1 MKKMKK
7 ITIFII
13 VALTTLSSFSQDK
26 LGHIGPFQGAIAL
39 TALALVLVLPWEE
52 NYGEKDSDD
61 DHSLYHQFIEGWGA
75 TLSDSRIWRI
85 GMTQALSEGG
95 MFTSRRLYLRVT
107 WEKYQYDMCCAPF
120 GSGMFLS
127 WWLIYNTTNREAII
141 SRIPFLGK
149 WLNKTFFPTTYF
161 QLDSAAMFMTY
172 CHHSMLA
179 VAEKITKE
187 SGFRINDNDR
197 KPVLKDIFKR

>member
-1 MKKMKK
+1 MFSRNYHEPAWYEQIPWLYLIVLGIILIWVFKK
-7 ITIFII
+7 
-13 VALTTLSSFSQDK
+13 QY
-26 LGHIGPFQGAIAL
+26 
-39 TALALVLVLPWEE
+39 E
-52 NYGEKDSDD
+52 NY
-61 DHSLYHQFIEGWGA
+61 HSHWN
-75 TLSDSRIWRI
+75 TLIPNFKYSPKEFYNLLEQEL
-85 GMTQALSEGG
+85 TQQEIPGLETLTVALSEGG